1 MELLTFSATAQR
13 MGFKSRS
20 FVYEQLADGLLPK
33 PIQFGERALRFP
45 STEVDAVI
53 AARIAGKCKSD
64 IRALVAQLHAERAKA
79 GMPAPA
85 PAATPGPK
93 ANGLQLVGA

>member
-1 MELLTFSATAQR
+1 MQLLTFAATAQR

-20 FVYEQLADGLLPK
+20 FVYEQLAEGILPK

-45 STEVDAVI
+45 STEIDAVI
-53 AARIAGKCKSD
+53 AARIAGKSKAD
-64 IRALVAQLHAERAKA
+64 IQALVAQLHTERTKA

-85 PAATPGPK
+85 ATPEPK
-93 ANGLQLVGA
+93 ANALQLVGA